1 MEIKA
6 PKRKRTNVELQFP
19 LPGMCVHP
27 FTNEVTLSETFIGVF
42 NGFGVTIKN
51 VNAVDN
57 LYNNGF
63 FGKGSLSRS
72 LPLEINKNKNVP
84 KILKQRQYISRE
96 TLLSNTN
103 ISFGDRNLDKFIVL
117 PDSDNEDIETD
128 IEVLKSTYSDL
139 PSYIKQTESYRE
151 SYFLSLEE
159 AFFLTFGVGCLK
171 IQNELGELLTTEQIW
186 KLFLNTQPDFVHK
199 YIVYHYFR
207 SKEWVVKSGL
217 KYGSDFRKYYYNWK
231 HFIITGACANYNFLS
246 KLFLIFIVLY
256 KDGPIF
262 YHASY
267 AVKIQVIQ
275 SHDVENKYGKE
286 LNKYQINAITR
297 LANASGK
304 VIYKSLTICFIT
316 FKL

>member
-1 MEIKA
+1 
-6 PKRKRTNVELQFP
+6 
-19 LPGMCVHP
+19 MCVHP

-217 KYGSDFRKYYYNWK
+217 KYGSDF
-231 HFIITGACANYNFLS
+231 L
-246 KLFLIFIVLY
+246 LY

-304 VIYKSLTICFIT
+304 EVLLAQVFFPEDFDNDLDKICDVKVNEVHLKKIFLKDI
-316 FKL
+316 L